1 MPVPDLLHQ
10 LLTAPSPS
18 GSEERAS
25 AVWRAAAAPFA
36 EVSGD
41 TLGSS
46 FARVA
51 GRSGGPVC
59 ALVGHIDEIG
69 VIATHVDDQ
78 GIVWIRRIG
87 GFGVEPLVGQ
97 RVEFLSGVK
106 GLVARRRD
114 TATPQAERKIADIS
128 DLHVDIGAR
137 DGDEAR
143 SLVRPGDAA
152 VLSAEPAELLNG
164 RIVSRSLD
172 NRLGAYIALEAARR
186 TAEAG
191 APGDVVA
198 IAAAQEEI
206 GCHGARTA
214 VFALDPDL
222 ALVFDVTTASDS
234 PGADPKDDGEH
245 ALGSGP
251 TILRGPLLH
260 PRLVELLVETAEA
273 DGIPYTLEAAG
284 GQTNTDADYT
294 HISRAGVPTGVVSVP
309 LRYMHSPSELG
320 QLSDVE
326 DAIRLT
332 LGFLQ
337 RLEPGTSFAR

>member
-1 MPVPDLLHQ
+1 VTIPDLLQQ
-10 LLTAPSPS
+10 LLTAPAPS
-18 GSEERAS
+18 GSEERAT

-51 GRSGGPVC
+51 GRAGGPVC

-69 VIATHVDDQ
+69 VIATHVDEQ
-78 GIVWIRRIG
+78 GFVSIRKIG
-87 GFGVEPLVGQ
+87 GFGAEPLVGQ
-97 RVEFLSGVK
+97 RLEFLSGVK
-106 GLVARRRD
+106 GVVARRRD
-114 TATPQAERKIADIS
+114 TSTPASDRKPADIK
-128 DLHVDIGAR
+128 DLHVDLGAR
-137 DGDEAR
+137 DGGEAR
-143 SLVRPGDAA
+143 ALVRPGDAA
-152 VLSAEPAELLNG
+152 VLSAEPAELPNG

-172 NRLGAYIALEAARR
+172 NRLGAYIVLEAARR
-186 TAEAG
+186 AAEAG

-214 VFALDPDL
+214 VFALEPDL
-222 ALVFDVTTASDS
+222 ALVFDVTAASDS
-234 PGADPKDDGEH
+234 PGADAKDDGEH

-260 PRLVELLVETAEA
+260 PHLVELLVETAEA
-273 DGIPYTLEAAG
+273 DGIPHTLEVAG

-294 HISRAGVPTGVVSVP
+294 HISRGGVPTAVVSVP
-309 LRYMHSPSELG
+309 LRYMHSPSELA

-326 DAIRLT
+326 DAIRLAT
-332 LGFLQ
+332 GFLQ
-337 RLEPGTSFAR
+337 RLEPGMNFAR

>member
-1 MPVPDLLHQ
+1 VSIPDLLLQ
-10 LLTAPSPS
+10 LLTAPAPS
-18 GSEERAS
+18 GSEERAA

-41 TLGSS
+41 TLGST

-69 VIATHVDDQ
+69 VIATYVDEQ
-78 GIVWIRRIG
+78 GFVSIRRIG

-97 RVEFLSGVK
+97 RVEFLNGVK
-106 GLVARRRD
+106 GVVARRRD
-114 TATPQAERKIADIS
+114 TTTPASERKTVDIK
-128 DLHVDIGAR
+128 DLHVDLGAR
-137 DGDEAR
+137 DGEEAR
-143 SLVRPGDAA
+143 ALVRPGDAA
-152 VLSAEPAELLNG
+152 VLSAEPAELPNG
-164 RIVSRSLD
+164 RLVSRSLD

-186 TAEAG
+186 AAETGTA
-191 APGDVVA
+191 GDVVA

-214 VFALDPDL
+214 VFALEPDL
-222 ALVFDVTTASDS
+222 ALVFDVTAASDS

-245 ALGSGP
+245 ALGTGP

-260 PRLVELLVETAEA
+260 PRLVELLVESAEA
-273 DGIPYTLEAAG
+273 DGIPYTLEVAG

-294 HISRAGVPTGVVSVP
+294 HISRGGVPTAVVSVP
-309 LRYMHSPSELG
+309 LRYMHSPSELA

-326 DAIRLT
+326 NAIRLT
-332 LGFLQ
+332 TGFLQ
-337 RLEPGTSFAR
+337 RLEPGLNFAR

>member
-1 MPVPDLLHQ
+1 VSIPDLLLQ
-10 LLTAPSPS
+10 LLTAPAPS
-18 GSEERAS
+18 GSEERAA

-69 VIATHVDDQ
+69 LIATYVDDQ
-78 GIVWIRRIG
+78 GFVSIRRIG
-87 GFGVEPLVGQ
+87 GFAVEPLVGQ

-106 GLVARRRD
+106 GVVARRRD
-114 TATPQAERKIADIS
+114 TVTPASERKTVNIK
-128 DLHVDIGAR
+128 DLHVDVGAR
-137 DGDEAR
+137 EGDEAR
-143 SLVRPGDAA
+143 ALVRPGDPA
-152 VLSAEPAELLNG
+152 VLSAEPVELPNG

-186 TAEAG
+186 AAEAG

-214 VFALDPDL
+214 VFALEPDL
-222 ALVFDVTTASDS
+222 ALVFDVTAASDS

-273 DGIPYTLEAAG
+273 GGIPYTFEVAG

-294 HISRAGVPTGVVSVP
+294 HISRGGVPTAVVSVP
-309 LRYMHSPSELG
+309 LRYMHSPSELA

-332 LGFLQ
+332 TGFLQ
-337 RLEPGTSFAR
+337 RLGPGLNFAR

>member
-1 MPVPDLLHQ
+1 VSIPDLLFQ
-10 LLTAPSPS
+10 LLTAPAPS
-18 GSEERAS
+18 GSEERAT

-51 GRSGGPVC
+51 GRAGGPVC

-69 VIATHVDDQ
+69 VIATHVDEH
-78 GIVWIRRIG
+78 GFVSIRKIG
-87 GFGVEPLVGQ
+87 GFGAEPLVGQ

-106 GLVARRRD
+106 GVVARRRD
-114 TATPQAERKIADIS
+114 TSTPASERKAVDIK
-128 DLHVDIGAR
+128 DLHVDLGAR
-137 DGDEAR
+137 DRDEGRA
-143 SLVRPGDAA
+143 LVRPGDAA
-152 VLSAEPAELLNG
+152 VLSAEPAELPNG
-164 RIVSRSLD
+164 RVVSRSLD

-186 TAEAG
+186 AAEAG
-191 APGDVVA
+191 TPGDVVA

-206 GCHGARTA
+206 GCYGARTA
-214 VFALDPDL
+214 VFALEPDL
-222 ALVFDVTTASDS
+222 ALVFDVTVASDS

-245 ALGSGP
+245 GLGSGP

-273 DGIPYTLEAAG
+273 DGVPYTFEVAG
-284 GQTNTDADYT
+284 GQTRTDADYT
-294 HISRAGVPTGVVSVP
+294 HISRGGVPTAVVSVP
-309 LRYMHSPSELG
+309 LRYMHSPSELA

-326 DAIRLT
+326 DAITLT
-332 LGFLQ
+332 TGFLQ
-337 RLEPGTSFAR
+337 RLEPGMNFAR

>member
-1 MPVPDLLHQ
+1 MSIPDLLLQ
-10 LLTAPSPS
+10 LLTAPAPS

-46 FARVA
+46 FARVP
-51 GRSGGPVC
+51 GRGGGPVC

-69 VIATHVDDQ
+69 MIATHVDER
-78 GIVWIRRIG
+78 GFVSIRRIG
-87 GFGVEPLVGQ
+87 GYSAEPLVGQ
-97 RVEFLSGVK
+97 RVEFLTGVT

-114 TATPQAERKIADIS
+114 VSTPQSDRKRADIK

-137 DGDEAR
+137 DGAEAR
-143 SLVRPGDAA
+143 GLVRPGDAA
-152 VLSAEPAELLNG
+152 VLSAVPAELPNG

-214 VFALDPDL
+214 VFALEPDL

-234 PGADPKDDGEH
+234 PGADPAEDGEH

-251 TILRGPLLH
+251 TILRGPLMH
-260 PRLVELLVETAEA
+260 PRLVELLLETAEA
-273 DGIPYTLEAAG
+273 DAIPFTLEVAG

-294 HISRAGVPTGVVSVP
+294 HISRGGVPTAVVSVP
-309 LRYMHSPSELG
+309 LRYMHSPSELA

-332 LGFLQ
+332 VGFLQ
-337 RLEPGTSFAR
+337 RLEPGLNLAR

>member
-1 MPVPDLLHQ
+1 VSIPDLLHQ
-10 LLTAPSPS
+10 LLTSPAPS
-18 GSEERAS
+18 GSEERAA

-46 FARVA
+46 FARVG
-51 GRSGGPVC
+51 GRAGGPVC

-69 VIATHVDDQ
+69 VIATHVDD
-78 GIVWIRRIG
+78 GGFVSIRRIG
-87 GFGVEPLVGQ
+87 GFTVEPLVGQ
-97 RVEFLSGVK
+97 RVEFLTGVK

-114 TATPQAERKIADIS
+114 TSVPQSDRKQAQIKE
-128 DLHVDIGAR
+128 LHVDIGAR
-137 DGDEAR
+137 DAEEAR

-152 VLSAEPAELLNG
+152 VLSAEPAELPNG

-186 TAEAG
+186 VAEAG
-191 APGDVVA
+191 SPGDVVA

-214 VFALDPDL
+214 VFALEPDL

-234 PGADPKDDGEH
+234 PGADPAEDGAH

-251 TILRGPLLH
+251 TILRGPLMH
-260 PRLVELLVETAEA
+260 PRLVELLLETAAA
-273 DGIPYTLEAAG
+273 DGIPYTLEVAG

-294 HISRAGVPTGVVSVP
+294 HISRGGVPTAVVSVP
-309 LRYMHSPSELG
+309 LRYMHSPSELA

-326 DAIRLT
+326 DAIRLCV
-332 LGFLQ
+332 GFLQ
-337 RLEPGTSFAR
+337 RLEPGLNLTR